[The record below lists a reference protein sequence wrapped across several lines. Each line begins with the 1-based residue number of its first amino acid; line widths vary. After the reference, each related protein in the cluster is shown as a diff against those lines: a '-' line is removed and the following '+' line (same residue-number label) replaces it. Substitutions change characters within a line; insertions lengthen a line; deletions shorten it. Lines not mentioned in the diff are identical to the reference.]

1 MTAGVNTSF
10 VNVIV
15 DVMGSLAERL
25 SAVSK
30 ALMRQL
36 PHLRSDDIGSRCR
49 REWHAQGGCT
59 EGLLK
64 IESAMVATFLLRSTH
79 HGGVVWFVVPQL
91 TERFIAIAYSAIFQ
105 GSSINRAQ
113 EG

>member
-25 SAVSK
+25 STVSM
-30 ALMRQL
+30 ALIRQL

-49 REWHAQGGCT
+49 RERHAQGGCT
-59 EGLLK
+59 EGLLGV
-64 IESAMVATFLLRSTH
+64 ESAMVATFS
-79 HGGVVWFVVPQL
+79 V
-91 TERFIAIAYSAIFQ
+91 E
-105 GSSINRAQ
+105 INSPRRRYLVRNTTVD
-113 EG
+113 